1 EGLIDRLCL
10 AAAFLAASS
19 FVIGSLWLIFFL
31 IWNFEFAYLH
41 LWRLPFDS
49 REQFI
54 QRHFQRRR
62 ELHRRVE
69 TRQGKAALDLADR
82 RAVRRGPEGKLVL
95 SHVRCIA
102 SLGEVDPKA
111 AGELL
116 AFQAYAPTHGYTPS
130 PRISL

>member
-1 EGLIDRLCL
+1 MDGLCL
-10 AAAFLAASS
+10 GSCFLAASS
-19 FVIGSLWLIFFL
+19 FATGSWWLIFFW

-54 QRHFQRRR
+54 QRRFERRR

-69 TRQGKAALDLADR
+69 TRQGQAALDLTDR
-82 RAVRRGPEGKLVL
+82 RAMRRSPEGELVL
-95 SHVRCIA
+95 AHVRCTASPCEIA
-102 SLGEVDPKA
+102 PEA

-116 AFQAYAPTHGYTPS
+116 AFQAC
-130 PRISL
+130 